1 MKIYLIAVLSLI
13 ALFLNGCFGK
23 TPVNRYYLLDYVPTP
38 TRTKSGPALR
48 PVTLRIKDLKVA
60 EAYKRPEL
68 IYRKSAHEMQF
79 YNYHQWAVKPEYLI
93 TDMVYKH
100 LRAANLF
107 KSISRTLLDFK
118 PDYSLTGQILA
129 IEEYDSQEKWFAH
142 LAISFQLE
150 ETKSKR
156 QVWYRTYDLRKV
168 VAQHEPVYVIREL
181 SFLLEH
187 IMDKVVVELEAL
199 LPKYTIPKS
208 DNKKPE
214 NSLEKKFPE
223 VKEAEV
229 NPDTS
234 QKKNDLRNNNLKKSE
249 E

>member
-13 ALFLNGCFGK
+13 VLFLNGCFFGK
-23 TPVNRYYLLDYVPTP
+23 APVNRYYLLDYVPSP
-38 TRTKSGPALR
+38 ARTKSGPPLR
-48 PVTLRIKDLKVA
+48 PVTLRIKDLSVA

-107 KSISRTLLDFK
+107 KSISRTLLDFE
-118 PDYSLTGQILA
+118 PDYSLTGQVLA
-129 IEEYDSQEKWFAH
+129 IEEYDNQEKWFAH

-156 QVWYRTYDLRKV
+156 QVWFRTYDLRKV
-168 VAQHEPVYVIREL
+168 VAQQEPVYVIREL

-187 IMDKVVVELEAL
+187 IMDKVVEELEAL
-199 LPKYTIPKS
+199 LPKYAIPKS
-208 DNKKPE
+208 DDKKPE
-214 NSLEKKFPE
+214 NSMETKPPGEKGP
-223 VKEAEV
+223 AV
-229 NPDTS
+229 NEQPRDENPRGNS
-234 QKKNDLRNNNLKKSE
+234 NLQKDE